1 MKYITALLATA
12 AAVNINSNAWSFV
25 KTQDDA
31 TFYAAGDQGMTPNGV
46 EYIRTI
52 PE

>member
-1 MKYITALLATA
+1 MKYTLLIASA
-12 AAVNINSNAWSFV
+12 AAVSINSNAWSLI
-25 KTQDDA
+25 KSGDDA
-31 TFYAAGDQGMTPNGV
+31 TFYAAGAQGMTPNGV